1 MVTATGQIHHKK
13 YKYLIWFLLIELCKI
28 VLKTSSVVSRCWDLF
43 AVSLVLWVCQTQG
56 SVVKAEQNPSSKC
69 SMAVDCGLRLVKEL
83 YQSISK
89 LTTYPE
95 HFMAKKFHL
104 YSAAEALTNPTPFG
118 PGVTPWPPWR
128 NFNLAL
134 SSPMST
140 SRARCRRPSSAIFT
154 KTWQSH
160 PVHWWQIPCEKWQF
174 PESRKCMT
182 SWVKNTKSSATIF

>member
-1 MVTATGQIHHKK
+1 M
-13 YKYLIWFLLIELCKI
+13 LRPLCS
-28 VLKTSSVVSRCWDLF
+28 VFSVVGMPNTRQCCERGTKSQLQMFDGGTKIGEGVLSIHLQINHLSRTFYGQKIPFVFSKIPTTLP
-43 AVSLVLWVCQTQG
+43 
-56 SVVKAEQNPSSKC
+56 NP
-69 SMAVDCGLRLVKEL
+69 
-83 YQSISK
+83 
-89 LTTYPE
+89 
-95 HFMAKKFHL
+95 
-104 YSAAEALTNPTPFG
+104 AEALTNPTPFG

-174 PESRKCMT
+174 PESRKCMI
-182 SWVKNTKSSATIF
+182 SWVKNTKSNATIF